1 MLVHCVHLCS
11 FRAPTNWSAS
21 NGNDDSLPT
30 FIESTGENKVLNPS
44 FIASGGA
51 DGVVKV
57 WLSPDPSEKGTWEC
71 VSTLDH
77 ASLHGRA
84 KSPQSENGTV
94 DTPQIYVLQFIEHWQ
109 GLASKEVDPNEKNS
123 FLMTSSDDY
132 IHLWDMDEEQKVGST
147 EISFSEVFSL
157 RFTSAQN
164 VGSGV
169 SVCTV
174 TKGGLKVPQE
184 ERPANNADGQRAYGG
199 DRNPD
204 NVIYVFDASYC
215 PGNGLLGVALSDG
228 TLRLVNGRGV
238 CVSVLSLPGYSS
250 HFTSFTWDSTG
261 SRLASCVA
269 TGHLILWKIHGEDE
283 NGRIAVSCV
292 AVLEGGKQ
300 SYKPDIT

>member
-1 MLVHCVHLCS
+1 ML
-11 FRAPTNWSAS
+11 
-21 NGNDDSLPT
+21 T
-30 FIESTGENKVLNPS
+30 FIESTGEDKVSNPS

-77 ASLHGRA
+77 ASFQGRA
-84 KSPQSENGTV
+84 KAPQSENGTV

-109 GLASKEVDPNEKNS
+109 GLAPKGDDPNENNS

-132 IHLWDMDEEQKVGST
+132 IHLWDMDDEQKVGSS

-157 RFTSAQN
+157 RFTAAEN
-164 VGSGV
+164 VGGGV
-169 SVCTV
+169 AVCAV
-174 TKGGLKVPQE
+174 TKGGLKVSQE
-184 ERPANNADGQRAYGG
+184 ETSPNNASGQRAYGG
-199 DRNPD
+199 DRNPH
-204 NVIYVFDASYC
+204 NIIYVFDASYC

-238 CVSVLSLPGYSS
+238 CVSVLSLPGYNS
-250 HFTSFTWDSTG
+250 HLTSFTWDSTG

-283 NGRIAVSCV
+283 NGRIGVSCV

-300 SYKPDIT
+300 RWILE